1 MYNSKNAKGD
11 IQKCQTKGGFNF
23 NIYLKANDMFY
34 IKMLFTIFL
43 TSFLFDQQ
51 KFEFIMNHQ

>member
-1 MYNSKNAKGD
+1 MSN
-11 IQKCQTKGGFNF
+11 QGGFNF